1 MKKKFYKFLFF
12 LLLFMPVCVN
22 AADYLLCGNDKKVP
36 LVFGQ
41 LLSIFFVIVK
51 ILVPILLVIM
61 SMISFIKAVASGK
74 VDDELARVKQ
84 VSIQRI
90 ISAVIIF
97 FIFSIVNFVI
107 NLSVSTNNS
116 FSSCLYCLFNSDH
129 CEQADD
135 ELAKLC
141 PGLMSQQKDY
151 DANCKYIGGIG
162 DRINYADTGDTG
174 VPDYAN
180 YGSNSSGTITESP
193 TGEYTTWRQG
203 SPEWGSRTY
212 GPGATLANVGC
223 NFTSI
228 AIQIKRSGLP
238 TTINPF
244 NPGTMFDF
252 MKPKGYLSSG
262 GSTLYYGVFNEVA
275 PGFEFDGQKNLSLN
289 DTETYNILSGLLKD
303 DKYPIVHVRSN
314 NGKPF
319 GTSGHYVAA
328 IGYTD
333 KDIIIVDPANTNCTR
348 LFTCK
353 PELDRSNGYLIAG
366 KTSYWRVDR

>member
-1 MKKKFYKFLFF
+1 MKKKFFKLLLF
-12 LLLFMPVCVN
+12 LLLLMPVYVN

-51 ILVPILLVIM
+51 ILVPILLVIT
-61 SMISFIKAVASGK
+61 SIISFVKALVSGK
-74 VDDELARVKQ
+74 VDDELARAKQ
-84 VSIQRI
+84 ISVQRI

-97 FIFSIVNFVI
+97 FIFSIVNFII

-116 FSSCLYCLFNSDH
+116 FSSCLYCLFNSDN

-135 ELAKLC
+135 EIARLC
-141 PGLMSQQKDY
+141 PGLMSQQKNY

-162 DRINYADTGDTG
+162 DRINYADTGETG
-174 VPDYAN
+174 VPDYNN
-180 YGSNSSGTITESP
+180 YGSSTGTVTSSP

-244 NPGTMFDF
+244 NPGTLFDY
-252 MKPKGYLSSG
+252 MKPKGYLSSS
-262 GSTLYYGVFNEVA
+262 GSTLFYGVFNEVA
-275 PGFEFDGQKNLSLN
+275 PGFNFESQKDLSSNDG
-289 DTETYNILSGLLKD
+289 ETYNILSGLLKA

-319 GTSGHYVAA
+319 STSGHYVAA

-333 KDIIIVDPANTNCTR
+333 NDIIIVDPANTDCTR

-353 PELDRSNGYLIAG
+353 PELDRSNGYLVAG
-366 KTSYWRVDR
+366 ETSYWRVDR